1 MKTVIPQTK
10 PKPQKHAA
18 KNTQPLWPAAPLKGT
33 PKRPQRHNGEGQR
46 KGPYREWPFKG
57 SQTDRNT
64 QKSNEDESD
73 TFETIAPEKDDPVRK
88 EFEIGQLGNQ
98 ELKED
103 EITRDE
109 SRNGSAGI
117 IKPSQRK
124 F

>member
-1 MKTVIPQTK
+1 VKDIEK
-10 PKPQKHAA
+10 DLIE
-18 KNTQPLWPAAPLKGT
+18 N
-33 PKRPQRHNGEGQR
+33 
-46 KGPYREWPFKG
+46 G

-64 QKSNEDESD
+64 QKGDEVQNDS
-73 TFETIAPEKDDPVRK
+73 FETIAPHKDNPVRK
-88 EFEIGQLGNQ
+88 EFEIGNLGNQ

-109 SRNGSAGI
+109 SRNGSPGI

>member
-1 MKTVIPQTK
+1 MKDIEKDLIENDPS
-10 PKPQKHAA
+10 
-18 KNTQPLWPAAPLKGT
+18 
-33 PKRPQRHNGEGQR
+33 E
-46 KGPYREWPFKG
+46 G
-57 SQTDRNT
+57 SQTGIDIH
-64 QKSNEDESD
+64 KSDKAENDS
-73 TFETIAPEKDDPVRK
+73 FEIIEPNQDNPVNR
-88 EFEIGQLGNQ
+88 EFEIGNLGNQ

>member
-1 MKTVIPQTK
+1 VKDIEK
-10 PKPQKHAA
+10 DLKE
-18 KNTQPLWPAAPLKGT
+18 NDPL
-33 PKRPQRHNGEGQR
+33 
-46 KGPYREWPFKG
+46 KG
-57 SQTDRNT
+57 SQTDRDT
-64 QKSNEDESD
+64 QKSNENENDS
-73 TFETIAPEKDDPVRK
+73 FEIIEPNQDNPVNR
-88 EFEIGQLGNQ
+88 EFEIGNLGNQ